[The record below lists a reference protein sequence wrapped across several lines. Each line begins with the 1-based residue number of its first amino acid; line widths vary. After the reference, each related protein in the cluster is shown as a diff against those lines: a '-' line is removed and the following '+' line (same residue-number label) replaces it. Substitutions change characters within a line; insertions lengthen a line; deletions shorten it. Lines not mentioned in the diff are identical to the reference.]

1 MIKRSLITSTI
12 LLGQLMVGSASAQ
25 VLFCPEVPPADI
37 ADTDRSAEA
46 ERLLKRLTIALDLH
60 GHRGISEGDIMQTHA
75 ETPSA
80 LLDKLTNVADDCTK
94 ASRDPEDFHAALPEL
109 RKAFLVATDMAETID
124 VTVEESEQPEIKEA
138 ARDVEQSIDLSVRE
152 LWRKLWFRSVDG
164 GVQGEER
171 WAVIVASPSDADSG
185 WDDLGEHQR
194 QWKDAYFQLH
204 VPYYDANPHHA
215 IVVGRRLPREQ
226 AEQLREYVIE
236 LGMATDSYLWPL
248 PIDEVSEPEEEAP
261 ATAELNV
268 EESGDEPPLPI
279 DEVSEPEEEAPASAE
294 LNVEKSG
301 DELLL
306 PVDESREPE
315 SAPEAVE
322 LDVDDTSD
330 EPQPDEGGLDLSI
343 LEQ

>member
-1 MIKRSLITSTI
+1 MIMRLLVASTV
-12 LLGQLMVGSASAQ
+12 LAGQMAIGSASAQ
-25 VLFCPEVPPADI
+25 VLFCPEAPPADI

-60 GHRGISEGDIMQTHA
+60 GHRGISEGEIMQTHA

-80 LLDKLTNVADDCTK
+80 LLDKLTNVANDCIK
-94 ASRDPEDFHAALPEL
+94 ASGDPEAFHAVLPEL

-124 VTVEESEQPEIKEA
+124 IAVEEADQPEIKEA

-152 LWRKLWFRSVDG
+152 LWRKLWFRSVES
-164 GVQGEER
+164 GVQGDER

-194 QWKDAYFQLH
+194 EWKDAYFQLH
-204 VPYYDANPHHA
+204 IPYYEANPHHA

-248 PIDEVSEPEEEAP
+248 PIDEVSEPEEAP
-261 ATAELNV
+261 ASAALDVDVTT
-268 EESGDEPPLPI
+268 DPLPV
-279 DEVSEPEEEAPASAE
+279 DEVSESEDAAA
-294 LNVEKSG
+294 
-301 DELLL
+301 
-306 PVDESREPE
+306 
-315 SAPEAVE
+315 AVE
-322 LDVDDTSD
+322 LDVDGSTSKPNPEED
-330 EPQPDEGGLDLSI
+330 GLDLSV

>member
-1 MIKRSLITSTI
+1 MIMRLLVASTV
-12 LLGQLMVGSASAQ
+12 LAGQMAIGSASAQ

-60 GHRGISEGDIMQTHA
+60 GHRGISEGEIMQTHA

-80 LLDKLTNVADDCTK
+80 LLDKLTNVANDCTK
-94 ASRDPEDFHAALPEL
+94 ASGDPEDFHAALPEL

-124 VTVEESEQPEIKEA
+124 VVEDEAEQPEIKEA

-152 LWRKLWFRSVDG
+152 LWRKLWFRSVES
-164 GVQGEER
+164 GVKGDER

-194 QWKDAYFQLH
+194 EWKDAYFQLH
-204 VPYYDANPHHA
+204 IPYYETNPHHA

-248 PIDEVSEPEEEAP
+248 PIDEVSEPEE
-261 ATAELNV
+261 
-268 EESGDEPPLPI
+268 
-279 DEVSEPEEEAPASAE
+279 APASAE
-294 LNVEKSG
+294 L
-301 DELLL
+301 
-306 PVDESREPE
+306 
-315 SAPEAVE
+315 
-322 LDVDDTSD
+322 DVDDTIDALPLPVDGVSD
-330 EPQPDEGGLDLSI
+330 PEGVPAPVEVDVDDTVSEQHPDEGGLDLSI

>member
-1 MIKRSLITSTI
+1 MIMRLLVASTV
-12 LLGQLMVGSASAQ
+12 LAGQMAIGSASAQ
-25 VLFCPEVPPADI
+25 VLFCPEAPPADI

-60 GHRGISEGDIMQTHA
+60 GHRGISEGEIMQTHA

-80 LLDKLTNVADDCTK
+80 LLDKLTNVANDCIK
-94 ASRDPEDFHAALPEL
+94 ASGDPEAFHAVLPEL

-124 VTVEESEQPEIKEA
+124 IAVEEADQPEIKEA

-152 LWRKLWFRSVDG
+152 LWRKLWFRSVES
-164 GVQGEER
+164 GVQGDER

-194 QWKDAYFQLH
+194 EWKDAYFQLH
-204 VPYYDANPHHA
+204 IPYYEANPHHA

-248 PIDEVSEPEEEAP
+248 PIDEVSEPEEAP
-261 ATAELNV
+261 ASAALDVDVTT
-268 EESGDEPPLPI
+268 DPLPV
-279 DEVSEPEEEAPASAE
+279 DEVSESEDAAA
-294 LNVEKSG
+294 
-301 DELLL
+301 
-306 PVDESREPE
+306 
-315 SAPEAVE
+315 AVE
-322 LDVDDTSD
+322 LDVDGTTSKPNPEED
-330 EPQPDEGGLDLSI
+330 GLDLSV